1 MSEGRRH
8 VRMGRVPRIEASR
21 HRPTKAGL
29 AGAMAFCLVIGGFAG
44 AAFQRSVT
52 PAPRSVAETVAATA
66 PRSKIVSPEPRPEPT
81 QEPTSF
87 EFRRESG
94 ESSLFVLPVQG
105 SARDP
110 VRFAVD
116 TGAEITIIREQDA
129 AAMGAM
135 PTDLHDRE
143 VVVIGS
149 VMPMKGA
156 TVPSM
161 RVAGVDLGE
170 TEVLIGPD
178 TLPFSLLGQKEI
190 ARLGAVEFDGDV
202 MTVRPSRGEESLD

>member
-8 VRMGRVPRIEASR
+8 VRMERVPRIEASR

-44 AAFQRSVT
+44 AAFQRSVSPAHPPVRQNPVTT
-52 PAPRSVAETVAATA
+52 PSRTEVVTPQ
-66 PRSKIVSPEPRPEPT
+66 PRPEPT
-81 QEPTSF
+81 GEPESF
-87 EFRRESG
+87 QFRRESG

-129 AAMGAM
+129 AAMGAV

-190 ARLGAVEFDGDV
+190 SRLGAVEFDGDV